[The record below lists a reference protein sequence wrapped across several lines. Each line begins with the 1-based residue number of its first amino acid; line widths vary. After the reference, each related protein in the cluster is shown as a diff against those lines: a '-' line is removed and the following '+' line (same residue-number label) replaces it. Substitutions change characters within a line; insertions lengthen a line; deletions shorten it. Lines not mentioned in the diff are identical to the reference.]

1 MNDLFWVY
9 DKCIKE
15 VDFPSLLLRSTCLYT
30 FCGSFWN
37 PLAWEFPWGVTGVR
51 LASVLFPS
59 GIFSPSSQVLGFPWQ
74 QWNQKK
80 PFWLFTRTDQLQHA
94 SLEVPN
100 AWGKKMPSRLLLFFS
115 LFFSVSTPS
124 KIMLGPW
131 LFPTTLQLCLS
142 WRSSHY
148 TLSQVRSRW

>member
-1 MNDLFWVY
+1 MNHLFWVY

-37 PLAWEFPWGVTGVR
+37 PLAWGFPWGVTGVR

-59 GIFSPSSQVLGFPWQ
+59 GIFPPSSQVLGFPWQ

-100 AWGKKMPSRLLLFFS
+100 AWGKKCLPDCCSRFSPSSFQFLLPLKSCKGHGYSPPHFS
-115 LFFSVSTPS
+115 CV
-124 KIMLGPW
+124 
-131 LFPTTLQLCLS
+131 FPGDLLTIHS
-142 WRSSHY
+142 AR
-148 TLSQVRSRW
+148 